1 MNVASLT
8 DILRF
13 RVPSEVVDSTD
24 RALREAGAQ
33 RAERFVLWPGR
44 VTGTDFVVETAYVPV
59 QTAHT
64 LPDGLCVT
72 VDGNELHK
80 LNRWLYENDQTL
92 AVQIH
97 SHPTRAYH
105 SDTDSTYPIVT
116 QRGGLSI
123 VVPNFARD
131 GVAGTGVATYRLDDR
146 GWRPV
151 RGRKLRRLLA
161 LNDEERS

>member
-8 DILRF
+8 DVQRF
-13 RVPSEVVDSTD
+13 RVPPHVVDATD
-24 RALREAGAQ
+24 QALREAGAQ
-33 RAERFVLWPGR
+33 RAERFVLWTGR
-44 VTGTDFVVETAYVPV
+44 VDGSEFQADAAYVPT

-72 VDGNELHK
+72 VHGDELHM
-80 LNRWLYENDQTL
+80 LNRWLYQNNQTL
-92 AVQIH
+92 AVQVH
-97 SHPTRAYH
+97 SHPANAFH

-123 VVPNFARD
+123 VVPDFAQH
-131 GVAGTGVATYRLDDR
+131 GVAGPRVATYRLDDR

-151 RGRKLRRLLA
+151 RGRKLGRLLI
-161 LNDEERS
+161 LNDQELL